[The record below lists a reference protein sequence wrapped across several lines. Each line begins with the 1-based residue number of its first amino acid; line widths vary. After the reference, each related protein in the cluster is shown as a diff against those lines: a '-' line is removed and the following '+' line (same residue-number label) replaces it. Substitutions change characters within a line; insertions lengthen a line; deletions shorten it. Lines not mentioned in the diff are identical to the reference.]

1 MSLEK
6 FYKNPKEPASFGG
19 INALRR
25 AVGKQ
30 VKTKDIKQ
38 WLETKDSYTLHKPAR
53 RNFKKNRV
61 IVGGCLASYRL
72 VGRWNRVLKDNLHHV
87 IRETPSNWDKQLP
100 YLLFACRE
108 MPNSPTDVSPFK
120 LLYGRYARGPLAIL
134 KSHGQEKCIYRQLV
148 AQSAADYLQTIK
160 ICNEKVAEQA
170 VLTTAH

>member
-61 IVGGCLASYRL
+61 IVGGIDEQFQADLLDLQSIKQFNNGYKFLLTCIDVFSKYA
-72 VGRWNRVLKDNLHHV
+72 WAIPLKDK
-87 IRETPSNWDKQLP
+87 TGQS
-100 YLLFACRE
+100 
-108 MPNSPTDVSPFK
+108 
-120 LLYGRYARGPLAIL
+120 IL
-134 KSHGQEKCIYRQLV
+134 KGFQKYSKNENQSLCKQTKVQSSKIKLCKNILRQ
-148 AQSAADYLQTIK
+148 
-160 ICNEKVAEQA
+160 
-170 VLTTAH
+170 

>member
-1 MSLEK
+1 MCLEK

-61 IVGGCLASYRL
+61 IVGDVFSKYAWAIPLKDKTGQSILKGFQNIFKERKPKSLQTDKGHAKALENGTAKYPL
-72 VGRWNRVLKDNLHHV
+72 NRVLCKVYSVPQGSMSFVQDNIFV
-87 IRETPSNWDKQLP
+87 GQMPKN
-100 YLLFACRE
+100 YCR
-108 MPNSPTDVSPFK
+108 M
-120 LLYGRYARGPLAIL
+120 
-134 KSHGQEKCIYRQLV
+134 C
-148 AQSAADYLQTIK
+148 
-160 ICNEKVAEQA
+160 
-170 VLTTAH
+170 

>member
-61 IVGGCLASYRL
+61 IVGGIDEQFQADLLDLQSIKQFNNGYKFLLTCIDVFSKYA
-72 VGRWNRVLKDNLHHV
+72 WAIPLKDK
-87 IRETPSNWDKQLP
+87 TGQS
-100 YLLFACRE
+100 
-108 MPNSPTDVSPFK
+108 
-120 LLYGRYARGPLAIL
+120 IL
-134 KSHGQEKCIYRQLV
+134 KGFQKIFKERKPKS
-148 AQSAADYLQTIK
+148 LQTDKGTEFKNK
-160 ICNEKVAEQA
+160 ILQKYLKTINVHFLRRIMKQKLVSLNVFTEHSCRN
-170 VLTTAH
+170 

>member
-61 IVGGCLASYRL
+61 IVGGIDEQFQADLLDLQSIKQFNNGYKFLLTCIDVFSKYSWAIP
-72 VGRWNRVLKDNLHHV
+72 LKDK
-87 IRETPSNWDKQLP
+87 TGQS
-100 YLLFACRE
+100 
-108 MPNSPTDVSPFK
+108 
-120 LLYGRYARGPLAIL
+120 IL
-134 KSHGQEKCIYRQLV
+134 KGFQKYSKNENQSLCKQTKVQSSKIKFCRNILRQ
-148 AQSAADYLQTIK
+148 
-160 ICNEKVAEQA
+160 
-170 VLTTAH
+170 